1 MELWSCSSWKCPL
14 RSWSPAVPPALLRPP
29 LTYVPKFHIRTV
41 FKSLQGWELYPG
53 QPVQGLDMDSL
64 STKKFLPISYLNL
77 PWHNLRLFSSCPVSC
92 LLGAEPDSTLL
103 SGHCGDREGPPESPF
118 LWMCQSLPR
127 TRFVCL
133 QHRKLNETAFARK
146 NWYKSAYSRLCPA
159 GVGVGA
165 CPILGFLW
173 P

>member
-77 PWHNLRLFSSCPVSC
+77 PWHNLRLF
-92 LLGAEPDSTLL
+92 LLVLSLVCWEQSLTPPFSLGIVGTEKVPLSLL
-103 SGHCGDREGPPESPF
+103 FSGCASPF
-118 LWMCQSLPR
+118 PGQD
-127 TRFVCL
+127 
-133 QHRKLNETAFARK
+133 
-146 NWYKSAYSRLCPA
+146 LC
-159 GVGVGA
+159 A
-165 CPILGFLW
+165 CSTES
-173 P
+173 